1 MCSSDLVT
9 IRTAG
14 WSSLRRMTDDT
25 RLLAVLDG
33 IRERGAIGEA
43 SLDAA
48 VAHAEQYLR
57 HIPANARTLADL
69 GSGGGLPGLV
79 IAVRRPDLAVVLV
92 ERRTQRADLLRR
104 AVSSLDLGSRVEVQ
118 ATDVKELADDRA
130 GTFDVVTARSF
141 AAPDVTAH
149 WASRL
154 LLDGGVLI
162 VSEPPIDQP
171 DRWPAELLDR
181 LGLID
186 LGREQGIRT
195 LQRR

>member
-1 MCSSDLVT
+1 
-9 IRTAG
+9 
-14 WSSLRRMTDDT
+14 MTDDA

-57 HIPANARTLADL
+57 HIPTDARTLADL

-79 IAVRRPDLAVVLV
+79 IAVRRPDLAIVLV

-104 AVSSLDLGSRVEVQ
+104 AVSSLELGSRVEVQ

-141 AAPDVTAH
+141 AAPDVTAQ

-154 LLDGGVLI
+154 LADGGVLV

-171 DRWPAELLDR
+171 DRWPADLLDR
-181 LGLID
+181 LSLID
-186 LGREQGIRT
+186 LGREQGIRSF
-195 LQRR
+195 RRR

>member
-1 MCSSDLVT
+1 
-9 IRTAG
+9 
-14 WSSLRRMTDDT
+14 MTDDT

-92 ERRTQRADLLRR
+92 ERKIGRAH
-104 AVSSLDLGSRVEVQ
+104 V
-118 ATDVKELADDRA
+118 
-130 GTFDVVTARSF
+130 
-141 AAPDVTAH
+141 
-149 WASRL
+149 
-154 LLDGGVLI
+154 
-162 VSEPPIDQP
+162 
-171 DRWPAELLDR
+171 
-181 LGLID
+181 
-186 LGREQGIRT
+186 
-195 LQRR
+195 